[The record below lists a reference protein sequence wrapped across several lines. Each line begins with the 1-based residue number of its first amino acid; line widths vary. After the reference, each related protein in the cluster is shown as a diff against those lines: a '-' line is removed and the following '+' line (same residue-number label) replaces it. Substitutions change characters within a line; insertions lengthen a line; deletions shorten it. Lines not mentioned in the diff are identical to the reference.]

1 MRRLALVFSILP
13 VVFAAD
19 KPDVSGDWKATLK
32 TPGAELRLVVH
43 IQKTGEGQLKATLD
57 SVDQGANGIP
67 IASTTLEGNQL
78 KLDIAVIKGS
88 YEGQLSADAKSLAG
102 TWKQGGWESPLTF
115 TRVDAIKEPGVPD
128 RSATVAPLVGIWE
141 GTLDAQAMKLRLRF
155 TLRKGEKDQITG
167 VFDSIDQG
175 ANGLPLSG
183 LSLNGN
189 DFHFDLRAVAGT
201 FDGNVNEDRTAI
213 KGTWRQRGG
222 AELPLEWKKVDK
234 PTALNRPQVPN
245 KPYPYREAEI
255 QYANKRVPGVE
266 LAGTLTLPEGAG
278 PFPAVV
284 LISGSGPQDR
294 DESLMG
300 HKPFLVLADHLTRK
314 GIAVLRFDDR
324 GVGKSTGNFGNA
336 TSADFATD
344 ALASVDYLKTR
355 SEIDSKRIG
364 LVGHSEGGMIGPI
377 AAVQSPDVAFLVL
390 IAGPG
395 IPIPELLRQQAE
407 LILRAAGK
415 SDAEIDKKVAQQKQ
429 VFEVLRNEKDQNA
442 LQAKLKAIVA
452 SEADKSSATPDTSI
466 AMMTS
471 PWFRFFLAY
480 APADSLSKIKIP
492 VLAVNGEKDL
502 QVEPKSNLSG
512 IRAALT
518 KADNNN
524 FTIVELP
531 GLNHLLQQSNTGSP
545 AEYGAIEETMNPSA
559 LELMSNWILKTTR
572 NLKEA
577 SLSGIKK

>member
-1 MRRLALVFSILP
+1 MRKLLLLMSILS
-13 VVFAAD
+13 VAFAAD
-19 KPDVSGDWKATLK
+19 KPDVSGDWKATLN

-43 IQKTGEGQLKATLD
+43 IQKTPDGPLKATLD

-67 IASTTLEGNQL
+67 IASATFEGNQL

-88 YEGQLSADAKSLAG
+88 YEGQLSSDAKTLAG
-102 TWKQGGWESPLTF
+102 TWKQGAWESPLTF
-115 TRVDAIKEPGVPD
+115 TRADAAKEPQAPD
-128 RSATVAPLVGIWE
+128 DLATAAPLVGIWE
-141 GTLDAQAMKLRLRF
+141 GTLDTRAMKLRLRF
-155 TLRKGEKDQITG
+155 TLRKDDKGRITG
-167 VFDSIDQG
+167 IFDSIDQG
-175 ANGLPLSG
+175 ANGLPMSG
-183 LSLNGN
+183 LSLNST

-201 FDGNVNEDRTAI
+201 FDGKVGEDGATI

-222 AELPLEWKKVDK
+222 TELPLEWRKVDK
-234 PTALNRPQVPN
+234 PTAINRPQVPK
-245 KPYPYREAEI
+245 KPYPYRESEI
-255 QYANKRVPGVE
+255 RYANRRAPGVE
-266 LAGTLTLPEGAG
+266 LAGTLTLPEGDG

-324 GVGKSTGNFGNA
+324 GVGKSGGSFVNA

-344 ALASVDYLKTR
+344 ALAGVDYLKTR
-355 SEIDSKRIG
+355 PEIDSKRIG
-364 LVGHSEGGMIGPI
+364 LTGHSEGGMIGPI

-395 IPIPELLRQQAE
+395 IPIPELLDQQGE

-415 SDAEIDKKVAQQKQ
+415 SDTEIEKSVAQRRQA
-429 VFEVLRNEKDQNA
+429 FEALRNEKDHDA
-442 LQAKLKAIVA
+442 LQAKLKSILV
-452 SEADKSSATPDTSI
+452 SDEEKSSAMPDASI

-480 APADSLSKIKIP
+480 VPADTLSKIKIP
-492 VLAVNGEKDL
+492 VLAVNGGKDL
-502 QVEPKSNLSG
+502 QVEPKSNLSA
-512 IRAALT
+512 IRAAMT
-518 KADNNN
+518 KAGNNN

-531 GLNHLLQQSNTGSP
+531 GLNHLLQRSSTGSP
-545 AEYGAIEETMNPSA
+545 AEYGTIEETMNPSA
-559 LELMSNWILKTTR
+559 LELMSDWILKTTR